1 MAALDPDVAELLS
14 ALLATPV
21 APRALA
27 AIQGIVEEPEADAG
41 EGRVDRGVPRS
52 RWDQLDHVERVIT
65 GGIKRDIL
73 AARRLRDISPGLG
86 VEVVLIV
93 PTEATD
99 AVPSFASSLLDVS
112 REAASLAFIDTL
124 GETTREMRRRWE
136 AGGGS

>member
-1 MAALDPDVAELLS
+1 MAALDPDVAELLL

-27 AIQGIVEEPEADAG
+27 ALQGIVEEPEADAG

-52 RWDQLDHVERVIT
+52 RWDQLDHVERVIA

-86 VEVVLIV
+86 VAVISIV
-93 PTEATD
+93 PTEAVD
-99 AVPSFASSLLDVS
+99 AAPSLSGSLLDLG
-112 REAASLAFIDTL
+112 RETASLAFIDTL

-136 AGGGS
+136 